1 MRAFFASILLVGALF
16 SPAQAAPTNEIT
28 LASMGGVF
36 SQSLTGTK
44 VKKPAKYR
52 HLPPFMLKVLVPAR
66 RSGAAGGCG
75 QSLVEEPSI
84 TLRETGQSVV
94 RRLSHTL
101 ERLSYGHTMSD
112 ISLDARQTVAGSLHR
127 VMTAVLFVHGHVA
140 SQAQS
145 LFGPSPEAIRSPGS
159 DETAV

>member
-52 HLPPFMLKVLVPAR
+52 HHLESSPVHAKGVGPRPSKWCGWWMRTKFGGGAEYNLAR
-66 RSGAAGGCG
+66 NWAKRGSPSQPHVGAVVVWPHHVGYISGRSADGRWIVTSGNDGGAVRSRARSISGA
-75 QSLVEEPSI
+75 I
-84 TLRETGQSVV
+84 
-94 RRLSHTL
+94 
-101 ERLSYGHTMSD
+101 
-112 ISLDARQTVAGSLHR
+112 
-127 VMTAVLFVHGHVA
+127 
-140 SQAQS
+140 
-145 LFGPSPEAIRSPGS
+145 AIRSLSGS
-159 DETAV
+159 YQVAGL